1 MCKIWGVAMT
11 VFGKFSLA
19 ALGSLAIVTILATM
33 APQKLFAVS
42 GVQPEVGLNPNG
54 FIDSPQIRVRD
65 IWSNLPES
73 LGEQIVQPAPPVGQR
88 VLLDQNRLESLAASL
103 RVPWRSRGRSDR
115 IVLERSSLIVMVPVA
130 LHTLQ
135 RGAVIAAS
143 DLGFVR
149 LPAERVPRQSISD
162 SSQLVGKT
170 ALRDLPA
177 AQPIRGADIG
187 TPNLVLRNSPVTVSL
202 QNGAISVTM
211 QGTALEDGR
220 EGQLVRV
227 MNPTSKRIIQGTV
240 RGVGLVVVASL
251 ANRGAY

>member
-1 MCKIWGVAMT
+1 MT
-11 VFGKFSLA
+11 IYRRFSLA
-19 ALGSLAIVTILATM
+19 ALGSLTIVTMATILAISDPHRLH
-33 APQKLFAVS
+33 AAA
-42 GVQPEVGLNPNG
+42 GVQSEVGLNPNG

-73 LGEQIVQPAPPVGQR
+73 LGEQIVQPSPPVGQR

-103 RVPWRSRGRSDR
+103 RVPWRSRSRSDR
-115 IVLERSSLIVMVPVA
+115 IVIERSSLIVMVPVA

-135 RGAVIAAS
+135 RGAVITTS

-170 ALRDLPA
+170 VLRDLPA
-177 AQPIRGADIG
+177 AQPIRGSDIG

-227 MNPTSKRIIQGTV
+227 MNPNSKRIIQGTV

-251 ANRGAY
+251 ANRAAY